1 MDAISSAGA
10 TSTRARL
17 AAVGLALAAALLL
30 AAVAPDVGPWGDGLG
45 ILAALADTSGA
56 DPRVYHLGYALFARL
71 ALTVADAVGMAHEP
85 ALIHMSRAA
94 LAAGAATTVWVATGL
109 RARPSVALGWVVV
122 ALASPSLWFFS
133 GVVEVHAVQFL
144 GSAVA
149 LLLAVRAHRST
160 SDVRRYLLVLAAAG
174 VALILHLSHLL
185 LLPGLFLLALPT
197 DGNGAVGRRRLV
209 IGGAGLVVLGVAV
222 ALGCFA
228 YFRGLEPSAP
238 VPGGLLRPV
247 YYLGLYEHTFLHFK
261 SIFGWFGPTDVL
273 RFLAAEGLGQGGFLW
288 LAGALA
294 CVTTRGRLRQ
304 ALVAV
309 AVVYVLVVS
318 QAGLRERG
326 GYFVS
331 LAPWFVVGAAAAATN
346 GGRALRLAP
355 WLVLPL
361 QLALGWNDLAD
372 HARRPDART
381 WSRAVLAVVEQPC
394 TVFTADMVRLSALP
408 LASDGLDGLQWSQQ
422 FEFTPRSRWDATL
435 KADYEAA
442 LVTALGSGAV
452 YLDAD
457 ILGAGSALHERA
469 AWQRWATDLFERPD
483 VVLLPIAA
491 PPGPPFE
498 RLGGGGVPLLF
509 ELRPAQ
515 R

>member
-1 MDAISSAGA
+1 VLS
-10 TSTRARL
+10 
-17 AAVGLALAAALLL
+17 
-30 AAVAPDVGPWGDGLG
+30 AVAPDVGPWGDGLG
-45 ILAALADTSGA
+45 ILAALSDTSGT
-56 DPRVYHLGYALFARL
+56 DPRVYHLGYGLFARL
-71 ALTVADAVGMAHEP
+71 ALFVADAVGMAHEP
-85 ALIHMSRAA
+85 ALIHMSRLA

-109 RARPSVALGWVVV
+109 GARPFAALGWMVV

-133 GVVEVHAVQFL
+133 GVVEVHAVQFF

-149 LLLAVRAHRST
+149 LALAVRAHRST
-160 SDVRRYLLVLAAAG
+160 SDVRRYALVLAAAG
-174 VALILHLSHLL
+174 VALMLHLSHLL
-185 LLPGLFLLALPT
+185 LLPALFLLALPSVA
-197 DGNGAVGRRRLV
+197 NGRAAGRRMW
-209 IGGAGLVVLGVAV
+209 IGLAGLTAIGLAV

-228 YFRGLEPSAP
+228 YFRGLEPSAS

-288 LAGALA
+288 LAGVLA
-294 CVTTRGRLRQ
+294 CVSTRGRLRQ
-304 ALVAV
+304 ALIAV

-331 LAPWFVVGAAAAATN
+331 LAPWFVVGASVAAAH
-346 GGRALRLAP
+346 GSRVLRSVP
-355 WLVLPL
+355 WVVLPL

-372 HARRPDART
+372 YARRPDART
-381 WSRAVLAVVEQPC
+381 WSRAVLAIVEQPC

-422 FEFTPRSRWDATL
+422 FEFTPRSRWDVAL
-435 KADYEAA
+435 KVDYEVA
-442 LVTALGSGAV
+442 LVNALASGAV
-452 YLDAD
+452 YLDAE
-457 ILGAGSALHERA
+457 IFGAGSALHERA

-483 VVLLPIAA
+483 VVLVPVAA
-491 PPGPPFE
+491 PLGAPFE
-498 RLGGGGVPLLF
+498 RLESTVPLLF
-509 ELRPAQ
+509 ELRPAE